1 MLYTCPV
8 MFLALLGTLH
18 LHLTKKSTP
27 SLTPPKKSRNDDDS
41 FHSQAFCMWRMM
53 WTGPL
58 LINRVVGVMAVVDL
72 LAILSTLVLVFWFF
86 YAWYVP

>member
-1 MLYTCPV
+1 
-8 MFLALLGTLH
+8 
-18 LHLTKKSTP
+18 
-27 SLTPPKKSRNDDDS
+27 
-41 FHSQAFCMWRMM
+41 MWRMM